1 MDTLTYFLISVL
13 IILSVI
19 VMALVAL
26 YLFLHWRKLSSVSQ
40 SVQPLDLAVT
50 AATVTVRLEEERI
63 SGVEHAPT
71 RYLHRY
77 AKIRV

>member
-26 YLFLHWRKLSSVSQ
+26 YLFLHWRKVSSQ

>member
-13 IILSVI
+13 FILSII

-26 YLFLHWRKLSSVSQ
+26 YHFLQWRKVSSH

-63 SGVEHAPT
+63 SGVEQAPT